1 MKMIMKI
8 MMIQEIGKARE
19 EIKVGVMV
27 IRKKMIMV
35 IHVVLIQEEDL
46 EA

>member
-1 MKMIMKI
+1 MTI
-8 MMIQEIGKARE
+8 MMIQEIGKVRE

-27 IRKKMIMV
+27 MKKKMIMV
-35 IHVVLIQEEDL
+35 IHVVLIQEEDS